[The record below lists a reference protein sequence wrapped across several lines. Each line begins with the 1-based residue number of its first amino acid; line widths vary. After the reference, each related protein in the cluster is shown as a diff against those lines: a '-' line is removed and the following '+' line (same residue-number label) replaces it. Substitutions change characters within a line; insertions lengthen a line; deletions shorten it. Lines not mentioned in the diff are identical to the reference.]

1 MRRIEINLS
10 EPFEKVLTCI
20 LALPSGSSDILGNG
34 SGDGKEFKDAI
45 RDLYEAANGRQVET
59 QFGWIAIAPPV
70 ADFLKARPYYI
81 ETQIDLLIEAATR
94 IICGPPPS
102 GVGIGAFETERR
114 GSPEPLSTQNEVPLE
129 PNGERSEYHAPLI
142 ERLVPRPT
150 EAATN

>member
-20 LALPSGSSDILGNG
+20 LALPSGSSDFVGNG
-34 SGDGKEFKDAI
+34 AGDGKEFKEAI

-59 QFGWIAIAPPV
+59 RFGWIAIAPPV

-102 GVGIGAFETERR
+102 DAGLGAFEIEKR
-114 GSPEPLSTQNEVPLE
+114 GSPEPLATQNEVRLE
-129 PNGERSEYHAPLI
+129 QNGERSECHVPLL

-150 EAATN
+150 KAAT